1 MTLTRE
7 EYDFCAQP
15 IVEESL
21 RKARARYNKPL
32 GRVAVQRLMD
42 IYRRVSGQQP
52 PRATSCGRCEL
63 DIKARVAQWYFA
75 DKEAY
80 ESKAPSKAVQN
91 AELVAEMAKEGE
103 NKPAKRTRKKK
114 EAEV

>member
-1 MTLTRE
+1 MTLTKDE
-7 EYDFCAQP
+7 FDFCAQP

-103 NKPAKRTRKKK
+103 KKPAKRTRKKK
-114 EAEV
+114 EAEE